1 MRIYTVNNLFFDCV
15 VARQIWVNISER
27 LDVVIVLNP
36 LANFGFIIRDSL
48 PLIFLHLLPCGG
60 FGNLGIFCVFK
71 MGVG

>member
-1 MRIYTVNNLFFDCV
+1 
-15 VARQIWVNISER
+15 
-27 LDVVIVLNP
+27 VIVLNP

-71 MGVG
+71 MGVGQM